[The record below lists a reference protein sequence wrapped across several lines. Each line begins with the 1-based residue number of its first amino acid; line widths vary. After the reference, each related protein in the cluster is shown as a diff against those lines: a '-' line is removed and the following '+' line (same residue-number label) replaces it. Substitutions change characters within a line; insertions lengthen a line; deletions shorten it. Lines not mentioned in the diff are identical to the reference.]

1 MLELFAYEVDA
12 DLLHA
17 GDVSVRFKTRLMTV
31 LISAIGKL
39 GARCQDLIPRVILCL
54 TKIMKRQHT
63 ATPQRIHHRQIL
75 ERASQVASTLQRPS
89 VAATVLAYPFK
100 PHHKVGMRHRD
111 PTSSLALLHFA
122 GSIARHA
129 DAKHARDLQ
138 FPTPQPP

>member
-1 MLELFAYEVDA
+1 VDG
-12 DLLHA
+12 DLVEA
-17 GDVSVRFKTRLMTV
+17 GDGSVKFKTRLMTV

-63 ATPQRIHHRQIL
+63 ASPQRLHHRQIL

-89 VAATVLAYPFK
+89 VAATVLAYPYK

-111 PTSSLALLHFA
+111 PTSTLALLHFA
-122 GSIARHA
+122 DSIALHT
-129 DAKHARDLQ
+129 DGAKPVTTAIGTQ
-138 FPTPQPP
+138 SS